1 MIDKL
6 PAINFVK
13 HYLDEVSLVLDDLKH
28 QQRLGDC
35 FKHAVAMHIF
45 MARLRQHLCSEGAY
59 FGLTIPPTLLSRADE
74 VIK

>member
-13 HYLDEVSLVLDDLKH
+13 HYLDEVSLVLDSLKH

-45 MARLRQHLCSEGAY
+45 MAQLRQHLCSERRL
-59 FGLTIPPTLLSRADE
+59 FVR
-74 VIK
+74 